1 MRCFKLLVVNTLL
14 LDRSNN
20 SFNQSFFLWA
30 MRRDEFLLQAIA
42 SDQSGVSAACKQQSV
57 GAPQHKRHCL
67 SDTLPSVP

>member
-1 MRCFKLLVVNTLL
+1 
-14 LDRSNN
+14 
-20 SFNQSFFLWA
+20 
-30 MRRDEFLLQAIA
+30 LLQAIA